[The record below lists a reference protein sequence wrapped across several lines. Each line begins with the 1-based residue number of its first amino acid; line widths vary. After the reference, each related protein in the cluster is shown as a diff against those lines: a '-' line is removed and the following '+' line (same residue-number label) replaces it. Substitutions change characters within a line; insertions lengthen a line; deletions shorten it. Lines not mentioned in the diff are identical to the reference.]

1 MTETKNKMKRILF
14 CIGLILALPLEAQE
28 DSFYQL
34 QYREK
39 VLHYNQDIKAAD
51 YQVSIHTEMAQSAR
65 ADFLPKLSADADF
78 KYTGNP
84 LQLTRTVGDIP
95 ISFEGRNI
103 HYGGSL
109 TLAQPIYMGGSLQAT
124 YRKALQEKSLAEQE
138 RRRILNN
145 IAYDADVHYWNAVA
159 GREMVGVAAEY
170 KKAVSRL
177 VTVVKHRV
185 EVEYIDKNDLLMAEV
200 KLNEA
205 DYQWLQ
211 ATNQAEVANLA
222 LYSFAG
228 LETDEDLST
237 DSIVV
242 ALKQGMTEIPD
253 VMAVLEQRP
262 EMQIA
267 RSQVG
272 IQESAGKIA
281 NAQYLPKISV
291 SVNSSYSS
299 PGYDFT
305 SDLDPNYTVYAKV
318 SIPIYEWGKRK
329 NTRHA
334 SRYQIQTAQEN
345 QQKIEDQVRL
355 EIETAYYTFTQSIDQ
370 VRLTESSL
378 QKAAES
384 ERMAMDKYREG
395 RISIVEVI
403 NAQLYHQQAK
413 VNYIQ
418 SKLNAQVAR
427 SSYHRVTCSF
437 TL

>member
-1 MTETKNKMKRILF
+1 MKKIVLY
-14 CIGLILALPLEAQE
+14 IGLILALPSEAQE

-51 YQVSIHTEMAQSAR
+51 YQVSMRAEMAQSAR

-109 TLAQPIYMGGSLQAT
+109 TLAQPIYMGGSLQAA

-211 ATNQAEVANLA
+211 ATNQAEVSNLA

-228 LETDEDLST
+228 LETNEDLST

-242 ALKQGMTEIPD
+242 ALKQGITEIPD
-253 VMAVLEQRP
+253 VMAALEQRP

-272 IQESAGKIA
+272 IQESTGKIA
-281 NAQYLPKISV
+281 NAQYLSKISIG
-291 SVNSSYSS
+291 VNGSYSS

-305 SDLDPNYTVYAKV
+305 SDLDPNYAVYAKV
-318 SIPIYEWGKRK
+318 SIPLYEWGKRK

-355 EIETAYYTFTQSIDQ
+355 EIETAYYTFTQSID
-370 VRLTESSL
+370 
-378 QKAAES
+378 
-384 ERMAMDKYREG
+384 
-395 RISIVEVI
+395 
-403 NAQLYHQQAK
+403 
-413 VNYIQ
+413 
-418 SKLNAQVAR
+418 
-427 SSYHRVTCSF
+427 
-437 TL
+437 

>member
-1 MTETKNKMKRILF
+1 MKKIVLY
-14 CIGLILALPLEAQE
+14 IGLILALPSEAQE

-51 YQVSIHTEMAQSAR
+51 YQVSMRAEMTQSAR

-109 TLAQPIYMGGSLQAT
+109 TLAQPIYMGGSLQAA

-211 ATNQAEVANLA
+211 AINQAEVSNLA

-228 LETDEDLST
+228 LEMNEDLST
-237 DSIVV
+237 DSVVV

-272 IQESAGKIA
+272 IQESTGKIA

-291 SVNSSYSS
+291 GINGSYSS
-299 PGYDFT
+299 PAMTSRPILIRIMPFMPKSVFHFT
-305 SDLDPNYTVYAKV
+305 NGVNEK
-318 SIPIYEWGKRK
+318 IPGMPAVIKYKQPKKTNRK
-329 NTRHA
+329 
-334 SRYQIQTAQEN
+334 
-345 QQKIEDQVRL
+345 
-355 EIETAYYTFTQSIDQ
+355 
-370 VRLTESSL
+370 
-378 QKAAES
+378 
-384 ERMAMDKYREG
+384 
-395 RISIVEVI
+395 
-403 NAQLYHQQAK
+403 
-413 VNYIQ
+413 
-418 SKLNAQVAR
+418 
-427 SSYHRVTCSF
+427 
-437 TL
+437 

>member
-1 MTETKNKMKRILF
+1 MKKIVLY
-14 CIGLILALPLEAQE
+14 IGLILALPSEAQE

-51 YQVSIHTEMAQSAR
+51 YQVSMRTEMAQSAR

-109 TLAQPIYMGGSLQAT
+109 TLAQPIYMGGSLQAA

-211 ATNQAEVANLA
+211 AINQAEVSNLA

-228 LETDEDLST
+228 LETNEDLST

-253 VMAVLEQRP
+253 VMAALEQRP

-272 IQESAGKIA
+272 IQESTGKIA

-291 SVNSSYSS
+291 GINGSYSS

-305 SDLDPNYTVYAKV
+305 SDLDLNYAVYAKV
-318 SIPIYEWGKRK
+318 SIPLYEWGKRK

>member
-1 MTETKNKMKRILF
+1 M
-14 CIGLILALPLEAQE
+14 
-28 DSFYQL
+28 
-34 QYREK
+34 
-39 VLHYNQDIKAAD
+39 
-51 YQVSIHTEMAQSAR
+51 
-65 ADFLPKLSADADF
+65 
-78 KYTGNP
+78 
-84 LQLTRTVGDIP
+84 
-95 ISFEGRNI
+95 
-103 HYGGSL
+103 
-109 TLAQPIYMGGSLQAT
+109 
-124 YRKALQEKSLAEQE
+124 AEQE

-211 ATNQAEVANLA
+211 AINQAEVSNLA

-228 LETDEDLST
+228 LETNEALST

-272 IQESAGKIA
+272 IQESTGKIA

-291 SVNSSYSS
+291 GINGSYSS

-305 SDLDPNYTVYAKV
+305 SDLDPNYAVYAKV
-318 SIPIYEWGKRK
+318 SIPLYEWGKRK

-334 SRYQIQTAQEN
+334 SRYQIQTAQEK

>member
-1 MTETKNKMKRILF
+1 MKKIVLY
-14 CIGLILALPLEAQE
+14 IGLILALPAKAQE

-39 VLHYNQDIKAAD
+39 VLHYNQDIKAAEH
-51 YQVSIHTEMAQSAR
+51 QVSMRQEMAESAR

-84 LQLTRTVGDIP
+84 LQLTRTVGEMPLSI
-95 ISFEGRNI
+95 EGKNM
-103 HYGGSL
+103 HYGASL
-109 TLAQPIYMGGSLQAT
+109 TLAQPIYMGGSLQAA
-124 YRKALQEKSLAEQE
+124 YRKALQEKTLAEHE

-145 IAYDADVHYWNAVA
+145 VAYDADIHYWNAVA
-159 GREMVGVAAEY
+159 QREMVGVAAEY
-170 KKAVSRL
+170 KKSVERL

-185 EVEYIDKNDLLMAEV
+185 DVEYIDKNDLLMAEV

-228 LETDEDLST
+228 LESDGETLPT
-237 DSIVV
+237 DSLVV
-242 ALKQGMTEIPD
+242 ALKQNVAETPD
-253 VMAVLEQRP
+253 VMALLEQRP

-267 RSQVG
+267 RSQVS

-281 NAQYLPKISV
+281 NAQYLPKIAV
-291 SVNSSYSS
+291 GVNGNYSS
-299 PGYDFT
+299 PGYDFK
-305 SDLDPNYTVYAKV
+305 SDLDPNYAVYAKV
-318 SIPIYEWGKRK
+318 SIPLYEWGKRK

-334 SRYQIQTAQEN
+334 SRYQVQTAREK
-345 QQKIEDQVRL
+345 QQKTEDQIRL
-355 EIETAYYTFTQSIDQ
+355 EIETAYYTFTQAIDR

-384 ERMAMDKYREG
+384 ERMAMDKYKEG
-395 RISIVEVI
+395 RVSIVEAI

-427 SSYHRVTCSF
+427 SNYNRVTCSF

>member
-1 MTETKNKMKRILF
+1 MTETKNKMKKILF
-14 CIGLILALPLEAQE
+14 CIGLTLALPLEAQE

-39 VLHYNQDIKAAD
+39 VLHYNQDIKTVD
-51 YQVSIHTEMAQSAR
+51 YQVSMRTEMVQSAR
-65 ADFLPKLSADADF
+65 ADFLPKLSADANF

-109 TLAQPIYMGGSLQAT
+109 TLAQPIYMGGSLQAA

-159 GREMVGVAAEY
+159 EREMVGVAADY

-211 ATNQAEVANLA
+211 ATNQAKVSNLA

-228 LETDEDLST
+228 LETNEDLST

-267 RSQVG
+267 RSQVS
-272 IQESAGKIA
+272 IQESTGKIA

-291 SVNSSYSS
+291 GINGSYSS

-305 SDLDPNYTVYAKV
+305 SDLDPNCAVYAKV
-318 SIPIYEWGKRK
+318 SIPLYEWGKRK
-329 NTRHA
+329 NTRHV

-345 QQKIEDQVRL
+345 QQKIEDQIRL

-378 QKAAES
+378 HKAAES

>member
-1 MTETKNKMKRILF
+1 MKKIVLY
-14 CIGLILALPLEAQE
+14 IGLILALPSEAQE

-51 YQVSIHTEMAQSAR
+51 YQVSMRTEMAQSAR
-65 ADFLPKLSADADF
+65 ADFLPKLSADANF

-109 TLAQPIYMGGSLQAT
+109 TLAQPIYMGGSLQAA

-211 ATNQAEVANLA
+211 AINQAEVANLA
-222 LYSFAG
+222 LSSFAG
-228 LETDEDLST
+228 LETNEDLST
-237 DSIVV
+237 DSAVV

-318 SIPIYEWGKRK
+318 SIPLYEWGKRK

-437 TL
+437 IL

>member
-1 MTETKNKMKRILF
+1 MKKIVLY
-14 CIGLILALPLEAQE
+14 IGLILALPSEAQE

-51 YQVSIHTEMAQSAR
+51 YQVSMRTEMAQSAR

-109 TLAQPIYMGGSLQAT
+109 TLAQPIYMGGSLQAA

-211 ATNQAEVANLA
+211 AINQAEVSNLA

-228 LETDEDLST
+228 LETNEDLST

-253 VMAVLEQRP
+253 VMATLEQRP

-272 IQESAGKIA
+272 IQESTGKIA

-291 SVNSSYSS
+291 GVNGSYSS

-305 SDLDPNYTVYAKV
+305 SDLDPNYAVYAKV
-318 SIPIYEWGKRK
+318 SIPLYEWGKRK

-334 SRYQIQTAQEN
+334 SRYQIQTAQGWTN
-345 QQKIEDQVRL
+345 IAKGVSRL
-355 EIETAYYTFTQSIDQ
+355 
-370 VRLTESSL
+370 
-378 QKAAES
+378 
-384 ERMAMDKYREG
+384 
-395 RISIVEVI
+395 
-403 NAQLYHQQAK
+403 
-413 VNYIQ
+413 
-418 SKLNAQVAR
+418 SK
-427 SSYHRVTCSF
+427 
-437 TL
+437 

>member
-1 MTETKNKMKRILF
+1 
-14 CIGLILALPLEAQE
+14 
-28 DSFYQL
+28 
-34 QYREK
+34 
-39 VLHYNQDIKAAD
+39 
-51 YQVSIHTEMAQSAR
+51 
-65 ADFLPKLSADADF
+65 
-78 KYTGNP
+78 
-84 LQLTRTVGDIP
+84 
-95 ISFEGRNI
+95 
-103 HYGGSL
+103 
-109 TLAQPIYMGGSLQAT
+109 
-124 YRKALQEKSLAEQE
+124 
-138 RRRILNN
+138 
-145 IAYDADVHYWNAVA
+145 
-159 GREMVGVAAEY
+159 MVGVAAEY

-211 ATNQAEVANLA
+211 AINQAEVSNLA
-222 LYSFAG
+222 LYSSAG
-228 LETDEDLST
+228 LETNEDLST

-253 VMAVLEQRP
+253 VMATLEQRP

-291 SVNSSYSS
+291 GINGSYSS

-305 SDLDPNYTVYAKV
+305 SDLDPNYAVYAKV
-318 SIPIYEWGKRK
+318 SIPLYEWGKRK

-355 EIETAYYTFTQSIDQ
+355 EIETAYYTFTQFDQ

>member
-1 MTETKNKMKRILF
+1 MKKIVLYIR
-14 CIGLILALPLEAQE
+14 LILALPSEAQE

-51 YQVSIHTEMAQSAR
+51 YQVSMRTEMAQSAR

-109 TLAQPIYMGGSLQAT
+109 TLAQPIYMGGSLQAA

-211 ATNQAEVANLA
+211 AINQAEVANLA

-228 LETDEDLST
+228 LETNEDLST

-272 IQESAGKIA
+272 IQESTGKIA

-291 SVNSSYSS
+291 GINGSYSS

-305 SDLDPNYTVYAKV
+305 SDLDPNYAVYAKV
-318 SIPIYEWGKRK
+318 SIPLYEWGKRK

>member
-14 CIGLILALPLEAQE
+14 CIGLILALPSKAQE

-51 YQVSIHTEMAQSAR
+51 YQVSMRTEMVQSAQ
-65 ADFLPKLSADADF
+65 ADFLPKLSADANF

-109 TLAQPIYMGGSLQAT
+109 TLAQPIYMGGSLQAA

-159 GREMVGVAAEY
+159 GREMVSVAVEY

-211 ATNQAEVANLA
+211 AINQAEVSNLA

-228 LETDEDLST
+228 LETNEALST

-272 IQESAGKIA
+272 IQESTGKIA
-281 NAQYLPKISV
+281 NAQYLPQISIG
-291 SVNSSYSS
+291 VNSSYSS

-355 EIETAYYTFTQSIDQ
+355 EIEMAYYTFTQSIDQ

>member
-1 MTETKNKMKRILF
+1 M
-14 CIGLILALPLEAQE
+14 
-28 DSFYQL
+28 
-34 QYREK
+34 
-39 VLHYNQDIKAAD
+39 
-51 YQVSIHTEMAQSAR
+51 
-65 ADFLPKLSADADF
+65 
-78 KYTGNP
+78 
-84 LQLTRTVGDIP
+84 P

-109 TLAQPIYMGGSLQAT
+109 TLAQPIYMGGSLQAA
-124 YRKALQEKSLAEQE
+124 YRKTLQEKSLAEQE

-211 ATNQAEVANLA
+211 AINQAEVSNLA

-228 LETDEDLST
+228 LETNEALST

-272 IQESAGKIA
+272 IQESTGKIA

-291 SVNSSYSS
+291 GINGSYSS

-305 SDLDPNYTVYAKV
+305 SDLDPNYAVYAKV
-318 SIPIYEWGKRK
+318 SIPLYEWGKRK

>member
-1 MTETKNKMKRILF
+1 MKKIVLY
-14 CIGLILALPLEAQE
+14 IGLILALPSEAQE

-51 YQVSIHTEMAQSAR
+51 YQVSMRTEMTQSAR
-65 ADFLPKLSADADF
+65 ANFLPKLSADADF

-109 TLAQPIYMGGSLQAT
+109 TLAQPIYMGGSLQAA

-138 RRRILNN
+138 RRHILNN

-159 GREMVGVAAEY
+159 GREMVGVATEY

-211 ATNQAEVANLA
+211 AINQAEVSNLA

-228 LETDEDLST
+228 LEMNEDLST
-237 DSIVV
+237 DSVVV

-253 VMAVLEQRP
+253 VMAALEQRP

-272 IQESAGKIA
+272 IQESTGKIA
-281 NAQYLPKISV
+281 NAQYLPQISIG
-291 SVNSSYSS
+291 VNSSYSS

>member
-1 MTETKNKMKRILF
+1 MKKIVLY
-14 CIGLILALPLEAQE
+14 IGLILALPVKAQE

-39 VLHYNQDIKAAD
+39 VLHYNQDIKAAEH
-51 YQVSIHTEMAQSAR
+51 QVSMRQEMAKSAR

-95 ISFEGRNI
+95 LSIEGKNMN
-103 HYGGSL
+103 YGASL
-109 TLAQPIYMGGSLQAT
+109 TLAQPIYMGGSLQAA
-124 YRKALQEKSLAEQE
+124 YRKALQEKTLAEHE

-145 IAYDADVHYWNAVA
+145 VAYDADIHYWNAVA
-159 GREMVGVAAEY
+159 QREMVDVAAEY
-170 KKAVSRL
+170 KKSVSRL

-211 ATNQAEVANLA
+211 ATNQAEVAKLA

-228 LETDEDLST
+228 LESNSENLPT
-237 DSIVV
+237 DSLVV
-242 ALKQGMTEIPD
+242 ALKQNVAETPD
-253 VMAVLEQRP
+253 VMALLEQRP

-267 RSQVG
+267 RSQVS

-291 SVNSSYSS
+291 GVNGNYSS
-299 PGYDFT
+299 PGYDFK
-305 SDLDPNYTVYAKV
+305 SDLDPNYAVYAKV
-318 SIPIYEWGKRK
+318 SIPLYEWGKRK

-334 SRYQIQTAQEN
+334 SRYQVQTAQEK
-345 QQKIEDQVRL
+345 QQKTEDQIRL
-355 EIETAYYTFTQSIDQ
+355 EIETAYYTFTQAIER

-384 ERMAMDKYREG
+384 EQMAMKKYREG

>member
-1 MTETKNKMKRILF
+1 M
-14 CIGLILALPLEAQE
+14 
-28 DSFYQL
+28 
-34 QYREK
+34 
-39 VLHYNQDIKAAD
+39 
-51 YQVSIHTEMAQSAR
+51 
-65 ADFLPKLSADADF
+65 
-78 KYTGNP
+78 
-84 LQLTRTVGDIP
+84 
-95 ISFEGRNI
+95 
-103 HYGGSL
+103 
-109 TLAQPIYMGGSLQAT
+109 
-124 YRKALQEKSLAEQE
+124 AEQE

-185 EVEYIDKNDLLMAEV
+185 KVEYIDKNDLLMAEV

-211 ATNQAEVANLA
+211 AINQAEVSNLA

-228 LETDEDLST
+228 LETNEDLST
-237 DSIVV
+237 DSVVV

-272 IQESAGKIA
+272 IQESTGKIA

-291 SVNSSYSS
+291 GINGSYSS

-305 SDLDPNYTVYAKV
+305 SDLDPNYAVYAKV
-318 SIPIYEWGKRK
+318 SIPLYEWGKRK

-384 ERMAMDKYREG
+384 EQMAMKKYREG

>member
-1 MTETKNKMKRILF
+1 MKKIVLY
-14 CIGLILALPLEAQE
+14 IGLILALPSEAQE

-51 YQVSIHTEMAQSAR
+51 YQVSMRTEMAQSAR

-84 LQLTRTVGDIP
+84 LQLIRTVGDIP

-109 TLAQPIYMGGSLQAT
+109 TLAQPIYMGGSLQAA

-211 ATNQAEVANLA
+211 AINQAEVSNLA

-228 LETDEDLST
+228 LETNEDIST

-242 ALKQGMTEIPD
+242 VLKQGMTEIPD
-253 VMAVLEQRP
+253 VMATLEQRP

-272 IQESAGKIA
+272 IQESTGKIA

-291 SVNSSYSS
+291 GVNGSYSS

-305 SDLDPNYTVYAKV
+305 SDLDPNYAVYAKV
-318 SIPIYEWGKRK
+318 SIPLYEWGKRK

-334 SRYQIQTAQEN
+334 SRYQIQTAQGWTN
-345 QQKIEDQVRL
+345 IAKGVSRL
-355 EIETAYYTFTQSIDQ
+355 
-370 VRLTESSL
+370 
-378 QKAAES
+378 
-384 ERMAMDKYREG
+384 
-395 RISIVEVI
+395 
-403 NAQLYHQQAK
+403 
-413 VNYIQ
+413 
-418 SKLNAQVAR
+418 SK
-427 SSYHRVTCSF
+427 
-437 TL
+437 

>member
-1 MTETKNKMKRILF
+1 MKKIVLY
-14 CIGLILALPLEAQE
+14 IGLILALPSEAQE

-39 VLHYNQDIKAAD
+39 VLYYNQDIKAAD
-51 YQVSIHTEMAQSAR
+51 YQVSMRTEMAQSAR

-84 LQLTRTVGDIP
+84 LQLTRTVGDMP

-109 TLAQPIYMGGSLQAT
+109 TLAQPIYMGGSLQAA

-211 ATNQAEVANLA
+211 AINQAEVSNLA

-228 LETDEDLST
+228 LETNEDLST
-237 DSIVV
+237 DSVVV
-242 ALKQGMTEIPD
+242 ALKQGMTKIPD

-291 SVNSSYSS
+291 GVNGSYSS

-318 SIPIYEWGKRK
+318 SIPLYEWGKRK

-384 ERMAMDKYREG
+384 ERMAMEKYREG

>member
-1 MTETKNKMKRILF
+1 MKKIVLY
-14 CIGLILALPLEAQE
+14 IGLILALPSEAQE

-51 YQVSIHTEMAQSAR
+51 YQVSMRTEMAQSAR
-65 ADFLPKLSADADF
+65 ADFLPKLSADANF

-84 LQLTRTVGDIP
+84 LQLIRTVGDMP

-109 TLAQPIYMGGSLQAT
+109 TLAQPIYMGGSLQAA

-159 GREMVGVAAEY
+159 GRKMVGVAAEY

-211 ATNQAEVANLA
+211 AINQAEVSNLA

-228 LETDEDLST
+228 LETNEDLST

-253 VMAVLEQRP
+253 VMAALEQRP

-272 IQESAGKIA
+272 IQESTGKIA

-291 SVNSSYSS
+291 GINGSYSS

-305 SDLDPNYTVYAKV
+305 SDLDLNYAVYAKV
-318 SIPIYEWGKRK
+318 SIPLYEWGKRK

>member
-1 MTETKNKMKRILF
+1 MKKIVLY
-14 CIGLILALPLEAQE
+14 IGLILALPSEAQE

-51 YQVSIHTEMAQSAR
+51 YQVSMRTEMAQSAR
-65 ADFLPKLSADADF
+65 ADFLPKLSADANF

-84 LQLTRTVGDIP
+84 LQLIRTVGDMP

-109 TLAQPIYMGGSLQAT
+109 TLAQPIYMGGSLQAA

-211 ATNQAEVANLA
+211 AINQAEVSNLA

-228 LETDEDLST
+228 LETNEDLST

-253 VMAVLEQRP
+253 VMAALEQRP

-272 IQESAGKIA
+272 IQESTGKIA

-291 SVNSSYSS
+291 GINGSYSS

-305 SDLDPNYTVYAKV
+305 SDLDLNYAVYAKV
-318 SIPIYEWGKRK
+318 SIPLYEWGKRK

-395 RISIVEVI
+395 PISIVEVI

>member
-1 MTETKNKMKRILF
+1 
-14 CIGLILALPLEAQE
+14 
-28 DSFYQL
+28 
-34 QYREK
+34 
-39 VLHYNQDIKAAD
+39 
-51 YQVSIHTEMAQSAR
+51 
-65 ADFLPKLSADADF
+65 
-78 KYTGNP
+78 
-84 LQLTRTVGDIP
+84 
-95 ISFEGRNI
+95 
-103 HYGGSL
+103 
-109 TLAQPIYMGGSLQAT
+109 
-124 YRKALQEKSLAEQE
+124 
-138 RRRILNN
+138 
-145 IAYDADVHYWNAVA
+145 
-159 GREMVGVAAEY
+159 MVGVAAEY

-211 ATNQAEVANLA
+211 AINQAEVTNLA

-228 LETDEDLST
+228 LETNEDLST

-242 ALKQGMTEIPD
+242 ALKQGVTEIPD
-253 VMAVLEQRP
+253 VMAALEQRP

-267 RSQVG
+267 RSHVG
-272 IQESAGKIA
+272 IQESTGKIA

-291 SVNSSYSS
+291 GINGSYSS

-305 SDLDPNYTVYAKV
+305 SDLDPNYAVYAKV
-318 SIPIYEWGKRK
+318 SIPLYEWGKRK

>member
-1 MTETKNKMKRILF
+1 MR
-14 CIGLILALPLEAQE
+14 
-28 DSFYQL
+28 
-34 QYREK
+34 
-39 VLHYNQDIKAAD
+39 
-51 YQVSIHTEMAQSAR
+51 TEMAQSAR
-65 ADFLPKLSADADF
+65 ADFLPKLSADANF

-84 LQLTRTVGDIP
+84 LQLIRTVGDMP

-109 TLAQPIYMGGSLQAT
+109 TLAQPIYMGGSLQAA

-211 ATNQAEVANLA
+211 AINQAEVSNLA

-228 LETDEDLST
+228 LETNEDLST

-253 VMAVLEQRP
+253 VMATLVQRP

-272 IQESAGKIA
+272 IQESTGKIA

-291 SVNSSYSS
+291 GINGSYSS

-305 SDLDPNYTVYAKV
+305 SDLDLNYAVYAKV
-318 SIPIYEWGKRK
+318 SIPLYEWGKRK

>member
-1 MTETKNKMKRILF
+1 MKKIVLY
-14 CIGLILALPLEAQE
+14 IGLILALPSEAQE

-51 YQVSIHTEMAQSAR
+51 YQVSMCTEMAQSAR
-65 ADFLPKLSADADF
+65 ADFLPKLSADANF

-84 LQLTRTVGDIP
+84 LQLIRTVGDMP

-109 TLAQPIYMGGSLQAT
+109 TLAQPIYMGGSLQAA

-211 ATNQAEVANLA
+211 AINQAEVSNLA

-228 LETDEDLST
+228 LETNEDLST

-253 VMAVLEQRP
+253 VMAALEQRP

-272 IQESAGKIA
+272 IQESTGKIA

-291 SVNSSYSS
+291 GINGSYSS

-305 SDLDPNYTVYAKV
+305 SDLDPNYAVYAKV
-318 SIPIYEWGKRK
+318 SIPLYEWGKRK

>member
-1 MTETKNKMKRILF
+1 MKKIVLY
-14 CIGLILALPLEAQE
+14 IGLILALPSEAQE

-51 YQVSIHTEMAQSAR
+51 YQVSMRTEMTQSAR
-65 ADFLPKLSADADF
+65 ANFLPKLSADADF

-109 TLAQPIYMGGSLQAT
+109 TLAQPIYMGGSLQAA

-138 RRRILNN
+138 RRHILNN

-185 EVEYIDKNDLLMAEV
+185 KVEYIDKNDLLMAEV

-211 ATNQAEVANLA
+211 AINQAEVSNLA

-237 DSIVV
+237 DSVVV
-242 ALKQGMTEIPD
+242 ALKQDMTEIAD

-272 IQESAGKIA
+272 IQESTGKIA

-291 SVNSSYSS
+291 GINGSYSS

-305 SDLDPNYTVYAKV
+305 SDLDPNYAVYAKV
-318 SIPIYEWGKRK
+318 SIPLYEWGKRK

-334 SRYQIQTAQEN
+334 SRYQKQTAQEN
-345 QQKIEDQVRL
+345 QQEIEDQVRL
-355 EIETAYYTFTQSIDQ
+355 EIETAYYTFTPVSYTH
-370 VRLTESSL
+370 LTL
-378 QKAAES
+378 PTIA
-384 ERMAMDKYREG
+384 
-395 RISIVEVI
+395 
-403 NAQLYHQQAK
+403 
-413 VNYIQ
+413 
-418 SKLNAQVAR
+418 
-427 SSYHRVTCSF
+427 
-437 TL
+437 